1 MEVRICVGDRVCV
14 GEVGEAELVALV
26 DLVRGVRDRCWGSNS
41 RGELAGLTP
50 RAIRG
55 AGEKSGGVGTA
66 RELGSVRVVD
76 AADAEFDTRVCV

>member
-1 MEVRICVGDRVCV
+1 MTWKR
-14 GEVGEAELVALV
+14 
-26 DLVRGVRDRCWGSNS
+26 SNS